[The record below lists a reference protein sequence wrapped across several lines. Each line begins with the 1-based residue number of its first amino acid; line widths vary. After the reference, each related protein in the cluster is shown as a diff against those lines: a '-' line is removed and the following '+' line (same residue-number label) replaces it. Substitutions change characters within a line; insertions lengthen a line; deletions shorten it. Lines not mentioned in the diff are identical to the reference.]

1 MGYRLGALS
10 CMVAAGLLG
19 GCGKDPPPP
28 IVQAEGTILLDGKPL
43 NKAEVRFIPVDEV
56 GAEYIAKGVTD
67 EQGRFKLMCKG
78 QPGACAGEN
87 YVIVKEADIP
97 ARLRSESAQKE
108 LDEYLNK
115 TLGNRPIPAK
125 YSNVA
130 NSPLR
135 ATLSTDSKTHYF
147 FELKRDN

>member
-19 GCGKDPPPP
+19 GCGKDLPPP

-97 ARLRSESAQKE
+97 PRLRSESAQKE

>member
-1 MGYRLGALS
+1 
-10 CMVAAGLLG
+10 
-19 GCGKDPPPP
+19 
-28 IVQAEGTILLDGKPL
+28 
-43 NKAEVRFIPVDEV
+43 
-56 GAEYIAKGVTD
+56 
-67 EQGRFKLMCKG
+67 
-78 QPGACAGEN
+78 
-87 YVIVKEADIP
+87 VIVKEADIP
-97 ARLRSESAQKE
+97 PRLRSESAQKE